1 MKKLC
6 VAVTAAFVLSSCG
19 GNSTASDT
27 SVVDNTTDT
36 TVAISNE
43 FEYTMTIGENTGAD
57 VVIEVVQGQSVTLK
71 VVNPKSHD
79 EVHLHGYDLT
89 TGTIEKGEVGTMTFS
104 ATQTGEFEI
113 ESHET
118 EELVSILK
126 VTAP

>member
-1 MKKLC
+1 MRKLC
-6 VAVTAAFVLSSCG
+6 IAVVAACVLSACG
-19 GNSTASDT
+19 GNSTVSDT
-27 SVVDNTTDT
+27 TSVDHGTDT
-36 TVAISNE
+36 TVAASNE

-57 VVIEVVQGQSVTLK
+57 VVIEVVQGQTVTLK

-89 TGTIEKGEVGTMTFS
+89 TGTIEKGEVGTMTFT

>member
-6 VAVTAAFVLSSCG
+6 IAVVAACVLSSCG

-27 SVVDNTTDT
+27 TSVNNTPDT
-36 TVAISNE
+36 TVAVSNE

-57 VVIEVVQGQSVTLK
+57 VVIDVVQGQSVTLK
-71 VVNPKSHD
+71 VVNPNSHD
-79 EVHLHGYDLT
+79 EIHLHGYDLT
-89 TGTIEKGEVGTMTFS
+89 TGTIEKGEVGTMTFT

-113 ESHET
+113 EGHET

-126 VTAP
+126 VAAP

>member
-1 MKKLC
+1 MKKLRIAV
-6 VAVTAAFVLSSCG
+6 VAVCVLSSCG

-27 SVVDNTTDT
+27 TSIDNTTDT
-36 TVAISNE
+36 TVAASNE

-57 VVIEVVQGQSVTLK
+57 VVIEVVQGQTVTLK

-89 TGTIEKGEVGTMTFS
+89 TGTIEKGEVGTMTFT

-118 EELVSILK
+118 EELVSIFK

>member
-1 MKKLC
+1 
-6 VAVTAAFVLSSCG
+6 
-19 GNSTASDT
+19 
-27 SVVDNTTDT
+27 
-36 TVAISNE
+36 
-43 FEYTMTIGENTGAD
+43 MTIGENTGAD

-79 EVHLHGYDLT
+79 EVHLHGYDLS

>member
-1 MKKLC
+1 MRKLC
-6 VAVTAAFVLSSCG
+6 IAVVAACVLSSCG

-27 SVVDNTTDT
+27 TSIDNTTDT
-36 TVAISNE
+36 TVVAGDE

-57 VVIEVVQGQSVTLK
+57 VVIEVVLGQSVTLK

-79 EVHLHGYDLT
+79 EVHLHGYDLS